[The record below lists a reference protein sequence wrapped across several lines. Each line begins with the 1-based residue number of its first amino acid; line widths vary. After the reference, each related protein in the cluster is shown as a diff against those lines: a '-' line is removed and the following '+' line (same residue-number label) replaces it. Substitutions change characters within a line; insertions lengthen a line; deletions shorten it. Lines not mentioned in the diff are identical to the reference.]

1 MVQKITELQK
11 VLIQKSKPLN
21 KAAYFLTKAVKLS
34 KEKKYAEAIA
44 CYDKVIELDP
54 RSKAAWFNKALVS
67 SHLDKHEEALTC
79 YEEAIRID
87 PTYARSWFNK
97 GVTCIRL
104 KKIPEAVACFEEAVR
119 LDPTDEIAK
128 RNKTKALQWQKE
140 KRFE

>member
-1 MVQKITELQK
+1 MVRTITELQK

-54 RSKAAWFNKALVS
+54 RSKAAWVNKALVS
-67 SHLDKHEEALTC
+67 AHLDKHEEALTC

>member
-1 MVQKITELQK
+1 MVRTITELQK

-104 KKIPEAVACFEEAVR
+104 KKIPEAVVCFEEAVR

-128 RNKTKALQWQKE
+128 RNKTKAQQWQKE

>member
-1 MVQKITELQK
+1 MVRTITELQK

>member
-1 MVQKITELQK
+1 MVRKITELQK

-21 KAAYFLTKAVKLS
+21 KATYFLTKAVKLS

-79 YEEAIRID
+79 YEEAIRLD

-104 KKIPEAVACFEEAVR
+104 KKIPEAVVCFEEAVR

>member
-1 MVQKITELQK
+1 MVRKITELQK

>member
-87 PTYARSWFNK
+87 PTYARSWCNK

-104 KKIPEAVACFEEAVR
+104 KKIPEAITCFEEAVR

>member
-104 KKIPEAVACFEEAVR
+104 KKIPEAIACFEEAVR

>member
-1 MVQKITELQK
+1 MVRKITELQK

-104 KKIPEAVACFEEAVR
+104 KKIPEAITCFEEAVR

>member
-1 MVQKITELQK
+1 MVRTITELQK

-79 YEEAIRID
+79 YEEAIRLD

>member
-1 MVQKITELQK
+1 MVRTITELQK

-79 YEEAIRID
+79 YEEAIRLD

-104 KKIPEAVACFEEAVR
+104 KKIPEAVVCFEEAVR

>member
-1 MVQKITELQK
+1 MVRTITELQK

-104 KKIPEAVACFEEAVR
+104 KKIPEAIACFEEAVR

>member
-1 MVQKITELQK
+1 MAQKITELQK

>member
-1 MVQKITELQK
+1 MARTITELQK

-104 KKIPEAVACFEEAVR
+104 KKIPEAIACFEEAVR

>member
-1 MVQKITELQK
+1 MVRKITELQK

-87 PTYARSWFNK
+87 PTYARSWCNK

-104 KKIPEAVACFEEAVR
+104 KKIPEAITCFEEAVR

-128 RNKTKALQWQKE
+128 RNITKALQWQKE

>member
-1 MVQKITELQK
+1 MVRKITELQK

-87 PTYARSWFNK
+87 PTYARSWCNK

-104 KKIPEAVACFEEAVR
+104 KKIPEAITCFEEAVR

>member
-1 MVQKITELQK
+1 MVRKITELQK

-34 KEKKYAEAIA
+34 KEKKYAEAIT

-104 KKIPEAVACFEEAVR
+104 KKIPEAITCFEEAVR

>member
-1 MVQKITELQK
+1 MVRTITELQK

-104 KKIPEAVACFEEAVR
+104 KKIPEAVACFEETVR

>member
-104 KKIPEAVACFEEAVR
+104 KKIPEAITCFEEAVR

>member
-1 MVQKITELQK
+1 MVRKITELQK

-34 KEKKYAEAIA
+34 KEKKYTEAIA

-104 KKIPEAVACFEEAVR
+104 KKIPEAITCFEEAVR

>member
-1 MVQKITELQK
+1 MVRKITELQK

-104 KKIPEAVACFEEAVR
+104 KKIPEAIACFEEAVR

>member
-1 MVQKITELQK
+1 MVRKITELQK

-79 YEEAIRID
+79 YEEAIRLD

-104 KKIPEAVACFEEAVR
+104 KKIPEAITCFEEAVR

>member
-1 MVQKITELQK
+1 MVRKITELQK

-87 PTYARSWFNK
+87 PTYARSWCNK
-97 GVTCIRL
+97 GITCIRL